1 MSIFEHL
8 GQEKSILKGT
18 LHPEN
23 NPIINT
29 VIENKIKMIE
39 WFENIILDQETEA
52 DLKKIEKILNERDYY
67 VNKRK
72 SCMERQETF
81 DNDDNIKMI
90 EWFLFLFRN
99 RFDHVKNSVQNLK

>member
-29 VIENKIKMIE
+29 VIESKIKMIE
-39 WFENIILDQETEA
+39 WFQNLILVQETQA
-52 DLKKIEKILNERDYY
+52 DLKKIEKILIDKRNCY

-72 SCMERQETF
+72 STMKRQETF
-81 DNDDNIKMI
+81 DNDDKIEMI

-99 RFDHVKNSVQNLK
+99 RIDHVKNRFY